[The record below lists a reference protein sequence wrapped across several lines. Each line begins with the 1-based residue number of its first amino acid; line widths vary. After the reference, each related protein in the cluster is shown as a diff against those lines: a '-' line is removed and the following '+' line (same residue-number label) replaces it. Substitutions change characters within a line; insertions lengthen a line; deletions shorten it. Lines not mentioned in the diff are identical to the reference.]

1 MDWTHNVPPRCPSP
15 GGTTFQMRALIAIVP
30 LVLLGSGCSQ
40 DSCKEYSRFTCEEL
54 EHQPYNVYYYD
65 MDRNGGTSN
74 ELYLGSTIGLSQCG
88 AMAWDAAAKKKKDR
102 SDDWSYVC
110 CLQTSDSACAEKH
123 G

>member
-1 MDWTHNVPPRCPSP
+1 MDRPSDESSRRFSP
-15 GGTTFQMRALIAIVP
+15 IQRTLEMRALIAIVS
-30 LVLLGSGCSQ
+30 LVLFGSGCSQ

-54 EHQPYNVYYYD
+54 EHLSYNVYYYD

-110 CLQTSDSACAEKH
+110 CLQTNDSACAEKH
-123 G
+123 R